1 MQLNHARPPQRGW
14 NLTAHLAQFAEQ
26 LLALIWAGTV
36 LALPGTAWL
45 KQVQDCSQQAVPS
58 IVSFEKKK
66 FCSMLQMLPMGFALT
81 LSANIYI
88 LPVQP
93 LEDWFKVLK

>member
-1 MQLNHARPPQRGW
+1 
-14 NLTAHLAQFAEQ
+14 
-26 LLALIWAGTV
+26 
-36 LALPGTAWL
+36 
-45 KQVQDCSQQAVPS
+45 
-58 IVSFEKKK
+58 
-66 FCSMLQMLPMGFALT
+66 MLQMLPMGFALT